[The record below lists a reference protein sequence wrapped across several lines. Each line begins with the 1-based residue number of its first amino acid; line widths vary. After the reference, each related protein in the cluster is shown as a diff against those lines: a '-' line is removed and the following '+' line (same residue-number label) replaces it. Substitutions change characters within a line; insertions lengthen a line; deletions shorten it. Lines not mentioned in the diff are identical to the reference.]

1 MTVSW
6 RLILRTQSHKSIYI
20 LLDRIKM
27 TEKMHILFIYAE
39 AKEITI
45 ISARMFYIIYMYK
58 SGYVLI

>member
-1 MTVSW
+1 
-6 RLILRTQSHKSIYI
+6 
-20 LLDRIKM
+20 M

-45 ISARMFYIIYMYK
+45 ISAKMFYIIYMYK